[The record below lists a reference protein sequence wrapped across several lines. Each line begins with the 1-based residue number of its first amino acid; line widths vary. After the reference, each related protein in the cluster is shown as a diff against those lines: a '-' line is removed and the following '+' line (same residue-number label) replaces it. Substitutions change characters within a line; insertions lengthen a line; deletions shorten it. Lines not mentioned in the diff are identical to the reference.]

1 MFNSHANIQPNLFNF
16 QRMGFEILDNELIK
30 LKEKI
35 PWEKLVKIIKP
46 LYANEG
52 RKSKSIRMM
61 IALEIAKTYRGCSD
75 ERLVESLKTDVA
87 LMIFCGFSSP
97 LDVPEVDSSTMTKFR
112 NRLDEKTLNKISA
125 VIARS
130 AIKELPSRKRTQ
142 VASDSTCFKANIKYP
157 TDTNLLIKSKEE
169 LEKIVEQVKK
179 NGGKVILKGI
189 KEVERVVV
197 KYRKVRKKSK
207 EKIKKV
213 NKTIIKFIDN
223 TVSQIEEQKITLK
236 NKFKGNLE
244 TVKKITAQQKEML
257 EENKKKVKDR
267 IVSFH
272 ETEIRPI
279 YRGKYPQPTEFGK
292 KGNIMLVGQHV
303 IIPNMLRNDNFHDS
317 NLVKKDIEKFEEI
330 TGNKPK
336 EYSGDTGYHTPRNH
350 KILKQHNIH
359 DGIQWKGRIPQ
370 EAEKDLPKRSKR
382 KRLYRQRAVVEAKI
396 GTLKSVYGCGKIPY
410 KSENTCV
417 RITMGALVH
426 NVRWMM
432 NKK

>member
-30 LKEKI
+30 LREKI
-35 PWEKLVKIIKP
+35 PWRKLVEIIKP

-61 IALEIAKTYRGCSD
+61 IALEIAKTYRNCSD
-75 ERLVESLKTDVA
+75 KRLVESLKTDVA

-112 NRLDEKTLNKISA
+112 NRLNKKTLNEISA
-125 VIARS
+125 VIARL

-142 VASDSTCFKANIKYP
+142 VASDSTCFKANIKFP

-169 LEKIVEQVKK
+169 LEKIVKQVRE

-189 KEVERVVV
+189 REVERLVV
-197 KYRKVRKKSK
+197 KYRKVRRKSK
-207 EKIKKV
+207 ENIKKV

-223 TVSQIEEQKITLK
+223 TVSQIEKQKVTLK
-236 NKFKGNLE
+236 KKFNDNLG

-257 EENKKKVKDR
+257 EENKNKVKDR

-272 ETEIRPI
+272 ETKIRPI

-292 KGNIMLVGQHV
+292 KGSIMLIGQHV
-303 IIPNMLRNDNFHDS
+303 IIPNILKNNNFHDS
-317 NLVKKDIEKFEEI
+317 NLVEKDIEKFEEI

-336 EYSGDTGYHTPRNH
+336 EYSGDTGYHTPENH
-350 KILKQHNIH
+350 EILKEYDIH

-370 EAEKDLPKRSKR
+370 EAEKYLPEESKK
-382 KRLYRQRAVVEAKI
+382 KRLYRQRAVVEAKL
-396 GTLKSVYGCGKIPY
+396 GSLKNGYGCGRIPY
-410 KSENTCV
+410 KSENTAV
-417 RITMGALVH
+417 RVTMGALVH